1 MHKDTRWAQ
10 QIISLQDKDGKWG
23 YFHTL
28 FTDSKSPITTEKAL
42 KRLEILG
49 YTIEDNCIK
58 KAVSYM
64 DDCLTGIKKIPDKR
78 EKLHDWDIFTS
89 LLLAAWIRRF
99 TADNDNANE
108 IAKKWA
114 GIVTTAFRNG
124 RYNHQ
129 EYMKAYCDVL
139 GMKAEGERL
148 IDFAQFYSVSIINGY
163 LYPKTEEAVIKY
175 LINKPDGIYYTYE
188 NCIRNLPQDFESK
201 QASRY
206 LGGIELIAE
215 YGPAGKQLQFV
226 VEWLKSNLN
235 SNGKWDM
242 GGHSKDGLYF
252 PLSNDWRR
260 KETREADCTERISRL
275 LSKIS

>member
-10 QIISLQDKDGKWG
+10 QIISLQDEEGKWG

-114 GIVTTAFRNG
+114 
-124 RYNHQ
+124 
-129 EYMKAYCDVL
+129 
-139 GMKAEGERL
+139 
-148 IDFAQFYSVSIINGY
+148 
-163 LYPKTEEAVIKY
+163 
-175 LINKPDGIYYTYE
+175 
-188 NCIRNLPQDFESK
+188 
-201 QASRY
+201 
-206 LGGIELIAE
+206 
-215 YGPAGKQLQFV
+215 
-226 VEWLKSNLN
+226 WN
-235 SNGKWDM
+235 SHN
-242 GGHSKDGLYF
+242 SL
-252 PLSNDWRR
+252 
-260 KETREADCTERISRL
+260 
-275 LSKIS
+275 